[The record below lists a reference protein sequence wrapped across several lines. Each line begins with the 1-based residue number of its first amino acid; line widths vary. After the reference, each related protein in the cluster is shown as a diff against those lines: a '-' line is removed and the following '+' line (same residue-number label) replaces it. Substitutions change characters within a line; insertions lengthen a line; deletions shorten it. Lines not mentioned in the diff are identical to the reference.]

1 MSQRI
6 PAFDDCVIR
15 GDPFLQ
21 IILLIVRVA
30 FNLQY
35 RWIDRCGSEYF
46 FQTLG
51 FEVAQ
56 ADALHFTFSDS
67 FFHIFPC
74 AQVIPELLMQQ
85 QEVDVIRLQTLQ
97 HFVDGFCCLAFAV
110 FAWPQ
115 FRRDPDFFSRKAA
128 FFYSLTDS
136 ALVLIGMRSIDMTI
150 A

>member
-74 AQVIPELLMQQ
+74 AQVIPEL
-85 QEVDVIRLQTLQ
+85 QTLQ